1 MPYFFH
7 FFIFI
12 FSHKKAKNKMGGIN
26 GDQDLLGKR

>member
-7 FFIFI
+7 TFFI